1 MTSLA
6 RHLYEGA
13 RPKTLPAS
21 LGPVFIGGGLARLDL
36 SFSLPRTLLAAA
48 VALALQIGANYAN
61 DYSDGIRGTDEERVG
76 PRRLVAGGLVAP
88 RIVKRAAL
96 GAFALAG
103 VFGLWIIL
111 LTHWWLIFFGA
122 ASILAAWYYTGGK
135 KPYGYYGYGELFVFV
150 FFGLVETVGTEFI
163 QSNRVGAVDMLA
175 GCSIGML
182 VTAILVAN
190 NLRDIPGDMTSG
202 KRTLAV
208 ILGDKRTRLFYLL
221 LVVGA
226 YVVDV
231 PIFLAYPRSLLAL
244 LALPLAWAPLHRTVK
259 GARGAGLI
267 PVLVE
272 SGRLVLVTSILLGV
286 GLASTHGL

>member
-21 LGPVFIGGGLARLDL
+21 LGPVLIGGGLARLHA

-88 RIVKRAAL
+88 STVKRAAL

-103 VFGLWIIL
+103 VLGFWIVA
-111 LTHWWLIFFGA
+111 LTHWWLIIFGA

-163 QSNRVGAVDMLA
+163 QSNRVGVVDILA

-182 VTAILVAN
+182 ITAILVAN
-190 NLRDIPGDMTSG
+190 NLRDIPGDTLSG

-208 ILGDKRTRLFYLL
+208 ILGDKRTRLFYLV

-226 YVVDV
+226 FVVDI
-231 PIFLAYPRSLLAL
+231 PSFLVYPGSLVVL
-244 LALPLAWAPLHRTVK
+244 LALPLAWPPLHRTVK
-259 GARGAGLI
+259 GASGPGLI
-267 PVLVE
+267 PVLVQ
-272 SGRLVLVTSILLGV
+272 SGRLVLVTSVLLGA
-286 GLASTHGL
+286 GFATTHGF